1 MYALIDALTIAVTPR
16 WMRNG
21 ANDND
26 PSAHYAG
33 RSADRPIGAVAGQA
47 ADRVDGLLA
56 KGFDKLRT
64 SWRRRRTIR
73 ELDRLSDR
81 NLADIGLHRGEIVSV
96 VDRLIAGGA
105 ANDNRAD
112 LVA

>member
-1 MYALIDALTIAVTPR
+1 MYPLIDAPAIVVTPH

-26 PSAHYAG
+26 PRAQYVGQSVTRPDGAAG
-33 RSADRPIGAVAGQA
+33 HQA
-47 ADRVDGLLA
+47 FDQCDGLVT
-56 KGFDKLRT
+56 KGLDKLRT
-64 SWRRRRTIR
+64 SWRRRRVIR

-96 VDRLIAGGA
+96 VDRLVAGGA
-105 ANDNRAD
+105 ANDNHAD

>member
-33 RSADRPIGAVAGQA
+33 RSADHPIGAAAGQA
-47 ADRVDGLLA
+47 ADRVDGLVA
-56 KGFDKLRT
+56 RIADWHRR
-64 SWRRRRTIR
+64 SRRRRHSIR
-73 ELDRLSDR
+73 ELSRLDDHV
-81 NLADIGLHRGEIVSV
+81 LADIGVRRADIASV
-96 VDRLIAGGA
+96 VDGLIAGGA

>member
-1 MYALIDALTIAVTPR
+1 MYPLIDAPAIVVTPH
-16 WMRNG
+16 WMRNC

-26 PSAHYAG
+26 PRAHYVARPVGAAG
-33 RSADRPIGAVAGQA
+33 HQAVA
-47 ADRVDGLLA
+47 RCDGLVA
-56 KGFDKLRT
+56 KGLYKLRT
-64 SWRRRRTIR
+64 SWRRRRVIR

-96 VDRLIAGGA
+96 VDRLVAGGA
-105 ANDNRAD
+105 ANDNHAD

>member
-1 MYALIDALTIAVTPR
+1 MNALIDALTIAVTPHR
-16 WMRNG
+16 MRNG

-26 PSAHYAG
+26 PGAPLSAEH
-33 RSADRPIGAVAGQA
+33 PVGAA
-47 ADRVDGLLA
+47 ACRTVDRVDGLVTRIA
-56 KGFDKLRT
+56 A
-64 SWRRRRTIR
+64 WRRRSHRRRHTIR

-112 LVA
+112 LAS